1 MCLALLLLA
10 TLPEGRAFQTSGLTS
25 FFGGA
30 QLVRANLAKRPRGL
44 LLRASAEREEIERL
58 RAGEIKERL
67 FQRGISHAGL
77 FEKSELVDKL
87 LAALADE
94 TNKPSNAEVDALK
107 NDDASELVD
116 QLCQLGG
123 FRAPLSRMMARE
135 GTLGENVR
143 IDEKDYYAVRT
154 KFPEL
159 SCESDFIIDSAASNS
174 VVTPQWAQGKGA
186 KATGVIA
193 TVAGGTSA
201 GGGIQQLHLGALQIA
216 TTAGWQACG
225 SLDAVALE
233 VPVPSSVGGLLG
245 LDFLSRCPATRTA
258 CVLACFRSCVLALP
272 ADPAAVMTA
281 TAGSMFTSASA
292 ALIRKPSSCPL

>member
-1 MCLALLLLA
+1 MGAMCLALLLL
-10 TLPEGRAFQTSGLTS
+10 LVMVLEGLAFQTSGLAS
-25 FFGGA
+25 FFDGER
-30 QLVRANLAKRPRGL
+30 LVRANLAKRLPAPMRGL
-44 LLRASAEREEIERL
+44 LLLASAEREDIERL

-67 FQRGISHAGL
+67 FQRGISHTGL
-77 FEKSELVDKL
+77 FEKPELVDKL
-87 LAALADE
+87 LTALADE
-94 TNKPSNAEVDALK
+94 TNKPSNAEV
-107 NDDASELVD
+107 DASELVD

-143 IDEKDYYAVRT
+143 IDEKDYYAVRA
-154 KFPEL
+154 KFPDL

-174 VVTPQWAQGKGA
+174 VVTPQWAEGKGA

-193 TVAGGTSA
+193 TVAGGTST

-216 TTAGWQACG
+216 TTAGWRSCG

-258 CVLACFRSCVLALP
+258 RALACLRACS
-272 ADPAAVMTA
+272 
-281 TAGSMFTSASA
+281 
-292 ALIRKPSSCPL
+292 